1 MTVSVLKMHFRKLPP
16 KIISYRDYKI
26 FENERFMDSLI
37 LALNSRNI
45 DYTKNPDVFFEVCQN
60 ELDHHAPRKRK
71 YIRGNNKP
79 FMTKALSKSIMER
92 THLRNKFLKNPT
104 NENRLAYTR
113 KRNFCVSLL
122 RNEKKEYFANLNEKN
137 ITDNKKFWQ
146 AVKPF
151 LSEKNKSREKITL
164 VKENDEI
171 ISDDVEVANTLNKFF
186 SNIVKNL
193 KIPERF
199 VNNSLPHSLCS
210 HPTLKAILKYKDHP
224 SIPVIKG
231 FSQRISSF
239 YFSTVDKNTVLKE
252 IKKLNSNKAVQ
263 DTDIP
268 VKILKENAE
277 FFAEYIY
284 LQFNEAI

>member
-1 MTVSVLKMHFRKLPP
+1 MKNFCNSYSLKSLIKQPTCYKKPENPSCIDLILTDKPRSFQSTCVIETGLSDFHRMTVSVLKMHFRKLPP
-16 KIISYRDYKI
+16 KIIRYRDYKS

-45 DYTKNPDVFFEVCQN
+45 DYTKNPDVFFEVN
-60 ELDHHAPRKRK
+60 HNAPRKNK

-104 NENRLAYTR
+104 NENRLAYTS
-113 KRNFCVSLL
+113 KINFCVSLL
-122 RNEKKEYFANLNEKN
+122 RNEKKYFANLNEKN

-199 VNNSLPHSLCS
+199 VNNSLPHSLSS
-210 HPTLKAILKYKDHP
+210 HPT
-224 SIPVIKG
+224 
-231 FSQRISSF
+231 
-239 YFSTVDKNTVLKE
+239 
-252 IKKLNSNKAVQ
+252 
-263 DTDIP
+263 
-268 VKILKENAE
+268 
-277 FFAEYIY
+277 
-284 LQFNEAI
+284 